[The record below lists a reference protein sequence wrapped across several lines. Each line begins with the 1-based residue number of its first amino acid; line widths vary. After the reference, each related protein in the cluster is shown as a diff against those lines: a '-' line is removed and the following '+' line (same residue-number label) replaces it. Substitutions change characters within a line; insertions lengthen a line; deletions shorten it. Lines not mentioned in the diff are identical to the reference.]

1 MKIEKHPFQPYIPPH
16 AKVLFLGT
24 FPPQQK
30 RWSMNFYYPNW
41 TNDFW
46 RIMGLLF
53 FDDKD
58 YFCIRQEKTF
68 DLVKIKDFLDSRG
81 IALSDT
87 AKEVIR
93 LKDNA
98 SDKFLEIVT
107 PLDLDFFF
115 NECPGLVMV
124 VTTGEKAASVIS
136 SITESALP
144 SMGECFNVIYKGREF
159 KHFRMPSTSR
169 AYPLALNQKAE
180 YYEKVFKNL

>member
-1 MKIEKHPFQPYIPPH
+1 
-16 AKVLFLGT
+16 
-24 FPPQQK
+24 
-30 RWSMNFYYPNW
+30 MNFYYPNW

-58 YFCIRQEKTF
+58 YFCISQEKTF

-115 NECPGLVMV
+115 N
-124 VTTGEKAASVIS
+124 
-136 SITESALP
+136 
-144 SMGECFNVIYKGREF
+144 
-159 KHFRMPSTSR
+159 
-169 AYPLALNQKAE
+169 
-180 YYEKVFKNL
+180 